1 MTDSVP
7 VILPY
12 SSYHAARDRRGK
24 AYPLLQGW
32 LACKSHAFFA
42 NFFYGFYTA
51 RAATASPSEYLLELL
66 GRERGERIVGVLQGE
81 SKFFFT
87 N

>member
-1 MTDSVP
+1 M
-7 VILPY
+7 LF
-12 SSYHAARDRRGK
+12 
-24 AYPLLQGW
+24 LLI
-32 LACKSHAFFA
+32 
-42 NFFYGFYTA
+42 FFYGFYTA

>member
-1 MTDSVP
+1 
-7 VILPY
+7 
-12 SSYHAARDRRGK
+12 
-24 AYPLLQGW
+24 